1 MNLIRTIVVLLALV
15 EAGWMLFD
23 GVHAFSRGDYVTP
36 RDGVHA
42 GQLGPWA
49 SVVGAVGIE
58 PRSTL
63 MKSVFVGYGAIWLG
77 LTAAFAVGFRWAWWA
92 MILAAF
98 GSLWY
103 AAIGTG
109 FSVLQLA
116 LLLMPQLRS

>member
-1 MNLIRTIVVLLALV
+1 MIRTLVVLLALV
-15 EAGWMLFD
+15 EAGWMVFD
-23 GVHAFSRGDYVTP
+23 GAHAFATGDYFTP

-49 SVVGAVGIE
+49 GLVSKVGIQ

-63 MKSVFVGYGAIWLG
+63 MKSAFVGYGALWLG
-77 LTAAFAVGFRWAWWA
+77 VTAAFAVGFRWAWWA
-92 MILAAF
+92 MVAAAV

-103 AAIGTG
+103 LPVGTAAG
-109 FSVLQLA
+109 VVQLA